1 MHKLTPHIPL
11 EVELVGAR
19 ERKDFLAPELRLVD
33 CGEKKICNFIV
44 DLLGVSASTV
54 SAGLVI
60 PQTL

>member
-1 MHKLTPHIPL
+1 MHELTPHIPL

-33 CGEKKICNFIV
+33 CGEKKMCNFIV
-44 DLLGVSASTV
+44 NLLGASASTV
-54 SAGLVI
+54 SARMVL